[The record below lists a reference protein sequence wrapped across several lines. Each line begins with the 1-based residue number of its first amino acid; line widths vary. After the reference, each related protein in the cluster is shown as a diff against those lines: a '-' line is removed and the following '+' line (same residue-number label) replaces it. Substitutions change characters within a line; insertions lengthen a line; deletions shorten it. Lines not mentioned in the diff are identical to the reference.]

1 MELLGRYKTLIAEVE
16 DRQPKTILEVGTHRG
31 NSAITMVNK
40 AKEYNDDVFYYG
52 FDIFDWGNDQ
62 FMDREF
68 NGKSHANIGR
78 AKRRLRREGV
88 QHKLVAGNTVK
99 TLARFSPERQIDFVF
114 IDGGHS
120 VETIESDWKN
130 VEKFMDD
137 ETVVIF
143 DDYYENRDDYGC
155 KTLIDELDKDPNFLV
170 DRLDPIEIVEKNNIH
185 LRLAKVKKNV
195 STD

>member
-16 DRQPKTILEVGTHRG
+16 NRKPKTILEVGTHRG

-52 FDIFDWGNDQ
+52 FDIFDWGNEE

-68 NGKSHANIGR
+68 NGKSHANIGK

-88 QHKLVAGNTVK
+88 EHKLFAGNTVR
-99 TLARFSPERQIDFVF
+99 TLAKFSPERQIDFVF

-120 VETIESDWKN
+120 IETVESDWKN

>member
-1 MELLGRYKTLIAEVE
+1 
-16 DRQPKTILEVGTHRG
+16 
-31 NSAITMVNK
+31 
-40 AKEYNDDVFYYG
+40 
-52 FDIFDWGNDQ
+52 
-62 FMDREF
+62 
-68 NGKSHANIGR
+68 
-78 AKRRLRREGV
+78 
-88 QHKLVAGNTVK
+88 
-99 TLARFSPERQIDFVF
+99 
-114 IDGGHS
+114 
-120 VETIESDWKN
+120 
-130 VEKFMDD
+130 MDD